1 MSLLSLIYCALPIN
15 ANFLLSAYREG
26 VRKSAREHYKPLEYW
41 RGEKLVYGRSQSSGN
56 GLVLVPPI
64 REIVRIPREEP
75 EPLGKRKRAPT
86 RGRSKS
92 KVAEEEVEV
101 RIVHVPKE
109 NPEEGWDDDTET
121 QCVVLDFP
129 TAEEVARR
137 TLCPCFTS
145 PSVLLTPLPGIAL
158 TSRMVHPVPAA
169 NNNWAFMKVFGDAD
183 FIAAGVLVIPPKG
196 RKPSKSTK
204 DNTYARILDLR
215 Y

>member
-1 MSLLSLIYCALPIN
+1 M
-15 ANFLLSAYREG
+15 
-26 VRKSAREHYKPLEYW
+26 
-41 RGEKLVYGRSQSSGN
+41 
-56 GLVLVPPI
+56 
-64 REIVRIPREEP
+64 RIPKEAP

-92 KVAEEEVEV
+92 KAAEEEVEV

-137 TLCPCFTS
+137 MLCPCFTS
-145 PSVLLTPLPGIAL
+145 LSVLLMPLPGIAL
-158 TSRMVHPVPAA
+158 TSSMVHPVPAA
-169 NNNWAFMKVFGDAD
+169 NNDWAFMKVFGDAD

-204 DNTYARILDLR
+204 DNTYVRRFNQRQDLSQHRPFVVSGLLCHRRRRQLESPQHKSSPRHRGHVSGTARYIHPT
-215 Y
+215 